1 MIRSLPRL
9 FRVLTQPLLTT
20 SPQAAPPTEPPAAY
34 TRKSFLTPGGLSVDL
49 YIDLLWSG
57 LLVFGSVMVI
67 TPSLNSAL
75 ILDSVNVQG
84 NVKAVREF
92 TIMPLDAMIVLTGPS
107 SLKSI
112 QRTHSRAFSVYVLP
126 KFFRSFGF
134 HLADLSM

>member
-1 MIRSLPRL
+1 
-9 FRVLTQPLLTT
+9 
-20 SPQAAPPTEPPAAY
+20 
-34 TRKSFLTPGGLSVDL
+34 
-49 YIDLLWSG
+49 
-57 LLVFGSVMVI
+57 MVI

-107 SLKSI
+107 FLKSI